1 MTDEV
6 TSWTALREF
15 KHTDLEESF
24 VLSWEM
30 VSESLQIDVD
40 LYLCPDHPFYEAP
53 RPAEKACF
61 RPAHIE
67 FPHCSRILAYP
78 EGQDVP
84 QHDAIRALGG
94 GLISDL
100 RRTGEG
106 EYEISG
112 EFGRVAILAERPMV
126 RLKDQRI

>member
-1 MTDEV
+1 MTDEA

-15 KHTDLEESF
+15 KHTDLTRSF
-24 VLSWEM
+24 VLTWEM
-30 VSESLQIDVD
+30 AAESLQIDVD
-40 LYLCPDHPFYEAP
+40 LYLCSDHPFYEAP

-67 FPHCSRILAYP
+67 FPHCSQILASP
-78 EGQDVP
+78 GGRDVSL
-84 QHDAIRALGG
+84 HDAIRALGG

-100 RRTGEG
+100 QRTGEG

-112 EFGRVAILAERPMV
+112 EFGRVAIFAERPMV